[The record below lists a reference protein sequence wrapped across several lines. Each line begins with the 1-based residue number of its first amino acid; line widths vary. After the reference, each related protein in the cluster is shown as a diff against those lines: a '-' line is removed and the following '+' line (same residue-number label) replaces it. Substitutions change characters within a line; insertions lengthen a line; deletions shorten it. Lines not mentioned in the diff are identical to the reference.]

1 MLFNGQLAIGPA
13 TKLAKKFSL
22 DEDFPSAC
30 ETFQSA
36 LEKRRQ
42 STRNI
47 VAAPGT
53 TSDVD
58 MEEAQTTTSQFSL
71 STDCVITTE
80 VSERILQR
88 VVQRRLWPG

>member
-1 MLFNGQLAIGPA
+1 MLFKGQLALGPA

-88 VVQRRLWPG
+88 VVQRRFWP

>member
-30 ETFQSA
+30 DTFQSA
-36 LEKRRQ
+36 LEKRH
-42 STRNI
+42 NI

-53 TSDVD
+53 PSDVD
-58 MEEAQTTTSQFSL
+58 MEEAQATTSQFSL
-71 STDCVITTE
+71 STHRVITTE

-88 VVQRRLWPG
+88 VVQRIF

>member
-1 MLFNGQLAIGPA
+1 MLFNGRLALGPA

-30 ETFQSA
+30 DTFQSA

-53 TSDVD
+53 PCDVD
-58 MEEAQTTTSQFSL
+58 MEEAQTTSQFSL

-88 VVQRRLWPG
+88 VVQRRF